1 MRPTRVST
9 LLAAGVAGGVLGYAL
24 GSLLDRL
31 GYGLPRVSWVTIG
44 LLVLLAVG
52 LTVSS
57 RRVAGWVS
65 GDRPTGPDDALRM
78 GRLVALAKAGSLFGA
93 VMTGGYL
100 GLAAAGLD
108 RLATDAGQAHVG
120 WAVGAALAGVAVVVA
135 ALLLERA
142 CRVPGDGDGTST
154 GAGWE
159 SQPG

>member
-1 MRPTRVST
+1 M
-9 LLAAGVAGGVLGYAL
+9 LGYGL

-52 LTVSS
+52 LAVSA

-93 VMTGGYL
+93 VMTGGYV

-108 RLATDAGQAHVG
+108 RVATDVGQAHVA
-120 WAVGAALAGVAVVVA
+120 WALGAALAGGAVVA
-135 ALLLERA
+135 AALWLERA
-142 CRVPGDGDGTST
+142 CRVPGGDGST
-154 GAGWE
+154 AGPGWE